1 MSRQLFRAALLGLGL
16 GLLSTSALAAP
27 LRLEVGESKTLGET
41 QAIRQVLIGEAGIVT
56 TKAPD
61 SRRLT
66 LTGDRPG
73 LTAVTLVTGAGRTTY
88 EVQVLESGARLAADL
103 KRQMAA
109 YPGLS
114 DVSVEKKGEAFV
126 LSGVVADT
134 DSHTRAIT
142 LAKTITG
149 GDVTDLIQI
158 TGRQMVAVDVR
169 FVAISDTTLKALGF
183 NFAKLG
189 QGFEYG
195 LFAPTTLGSFET
207 GDATRPGDRT
217 GPLNITATEPLSNAF
232 NLLLNDRKNGALAVI
247 SALSDAG
254 LSQVLAQPTLMARS
268 GEPAEFL
275 AGGEVP
281 IPVPQAGTASGAIT
295 IEYRQYGVKLS
306 VEPYVMSDNRIVLK
320 LAPEVSELDY
330 TNRVQIQGFNIP
342 GFRRRSASTTVELGD
357 GQSFII
363 AGLTFASSAQ
373 NESKTPLLGDL
384 PVLGTFF
391 KTAQNS
397 REKLELVI
405 VATPRLVSP
414 MSAKEAEA
422 LVPDTPPPAPKFT
435 DLILNSNSAESRAAR
450 FGLSR

>member
-1 MSRQLFRAALLGLGL
+1 MSRNLFRTKAFQAGLIGFSL
-16 GLLSTSALAAP
+16 MATAALAAP
-27 LRLEVGESKTLGET
+27 MELEVGESRTLGEPT
-41 QAIRQVLIGEAGIVT
+41 AIKQVLIGTAGVVT

-73 LTAVTLVTGAGRTTY
+73 LTAVTLVTGGGRDTY
-88 EVQVLESGARLAADL
+88 EVRVLEAGTRMAQDV
-103 KRQMAA
+103 KRQMGA
-109 YPGLS
+109 YPGLQ
-114 DVSVEKKGEAFV
+114 DVVVEKKGEAFV

-149 GDVTDLIQI
+149 ADVTDLIQI

-183 NFAKLG
+183 NFSKLG

-195 LFAPTTLGSFET
+195 LFAPTTLNTFSG
-207 GDATRPGDRT
+207 GG
-217 GPLNITATEPLSNAF
+217 GNPLNITATEPLSNAF

-254 LSQVLAQPTLMARS
+254 LSQVIAQPTLMARS
-268 GEPAEFL
+268 GEKAEFL

-281 IPVPQAGTASGAIT
+281 IPVPQGGTASGAIT
-295 IEYRQYGVKLS
+295 IEYREYGVKLS
-306 VEPYVMSDNRIVLK
+306 VEPFVMSDNRIVLK

-330 TNRVQIQGFNIP
+330 TNRVSIQGFNIP

-357 GQSFII
+357 GQSFVI
-363 AGLTFASSAQ
+363 AGLTFASSSQ
-373 NESKTPLLGDL
+373 NESKVPGLGNL

-397 REKLELVI
+397 REKLELI
-405 VATPRLVSP
+405 IIATPRLISP
-414 MSAKEAEA
+414 MSAKEAAA
-422 LVPDTPPPAPKFT
+422 LTPEMAPPGPSFT
-435 DLILNSNSAESRAAR
+435 DIILNTNSAESRAAR